1 MANSKKTPMS
11 AGQMKTLG
19 AISLTSV
26 STKISAQLAE
36 RLGRN
41 GNLSGRLKKFW
52 DDILK
57 EDGIESFIVGE
68 VFQHR
73 NANCVPQYF
82 SDQFNVW
89 LWVPQKHKEIIIDT
103 EAVRKLNEY
112 RLPENMYDT
121 TIEKNANSKP
131 MSMEEYWMTRYL
143 LIVNPELGKQL
154 LGYQLKQDGTVYIM
168 HVTMADGSVVAVL
181 LRCNDAEWYSDADRF
196 DDGGDWSEGSIFLS
210 SATAL

>member
-1 MANSKKTPMS
+1 MAYSKKTPMS

-26 STKISAQLAE
+26 PTKISATLAD

-52 DDILK
+52 DEILK

-73 NANCVPQYF
+73 NADCIPQYF
-82 SDQFNVW
+82 GDQFNNW
-89 LWVPQKHKEIIIDT
+89 LWVPEKHKEIIVDT
-103 EAVRKLNEY
+103 DAVRKLKEY
-112 RLPENMYDT
+112 RLPKKMNDT
-121 TIEKNANSKP
+121 TIQKNAESKP
-131 MSMEEYWMTRYL
+131 MSMDEYWLIRYL

-154 LGYQLKQDGTVYIM
+154 LGYELKQDGTVYIM
-168 HVTMADGSVVAVL
+168 HVVKPDGSVVAVRL
-181 LRCNDAEWYSDADRF
+181 GWDDAEWYSLADRF
-196 DDGGDWSEGSIFLS
+196 GGGNDWYEGSVFLS
-210 SATAL
+210 SATAV